1 MNRYF
6 LAFSAFFLGL
16 FSLAGAASAAT
27 WQTSVVSLTGDGS
40 LTMAP
45 GEVASVEVKFVN
57 NSGAN
62 WDNSGIGAITAY
74 TYEPK
79 YRKSAFDPGTWVWGD
94 KPAMMRESLLAP
106 GEVGSM
112 VFDLRAPLE
121 AGRYTEVFQLAADD
135 TAWLEGGR
143 VTFSI
148 HVTEEAK
155 DEAETVATPKVEPEV
170 IAVSVNELSLE
181 AGEFTVLQ
189 LAVKNAGSE
198 AWSGLTLQDMS
209 GDTFMSSSVEVPNLA
224 PGAVVPVQLIL
235 MAPDIDGETELRLGF
250 VSGAK
255 RVGETYVIPAAV
267 SGGSAAPSDISSDPA
282 IALPDDPFVRVGLIT
297 VDEET
302 NDEIIITSV
311 YSDYRVESLS
321 GEVLAELEMNET
333 VRAWYDGSYWYE
345 VDGAAMKSAE
355 PIRFI
360 PEEDFAPMRIANFDR
375 RVTRTGAY
383 ADNEFRHILELRH
396 NTAEDRIWV
405 INELPV
411 ELYLRGLAETSQGS
425 PMEYQKAIITAART
439 FVMYHKN
446 RGYKWHDEY
455 FDLSGYSWDQV
466 YLGYGKEKRAPD
478 IRQAAE
484 ETEGILVTYNDEPV
498 LTPYFARSNGT
509 TRPWSSVYNGD
520 APWVKV
526 TSVPCDAGRSQFGH
540 GVGMSASGA
549 ICMARGGDS
558 YDDILHYF
566 FTGIELNTHW
576 KSQAE

>member
-6 LAFSAFFLGL
+6 LTFFVFFLG
-16 FSLAGAASAAT
+16 FFTFTSVASAAT

-40 LTMAP
+40 LTMSP
-45 GEVASVEVKFVN
+45 GEVASVEVRFAN
-57 NSGAN
+57 NSGES
-62 WDNSGIGAITAY
+62 WDNDGVGAITAY
-74 TYEPK
+74 TYDPK
-79 YRKSAFDPGTWVWGD
+79 YRKSDFDPGTWVWGD
-94 KPAMMRESLLAP
+94 KPAMMRESSLVP

-112 VFDLRAPLE
+112 QFELRAPLE
-121 AGRYTEVFQLAADD
+121 VGRYTEVFQLAADD

-148 HVTEEAK
+148 HVTEEVQ
-155 DEAETVATPKVEPEV
+155 DEPTDAAPKAEPEI
-170 IAVSVNELSLE
+170 IAASANELSLE
-181 AGEFTVLQ
+181 AGELTVLQ

-198 AWSGLTLQDMS
+198 DWSGLTLQDMS
-209 GDTFMSSSVEVPNLA
+209 GDAFLSSSASVPDLA
-224 PGAVVPVQLIL
+224 PGAVAPVQIIIE
-235 MAPDIDGETELRLGF
+235 APDIDGATELRLGF
-250 VSGAK
+250 ANGANQ
-255 RVGETYVIPAAV
+255 VGEVYTMPVTV
-267 SGGSAAPSDISSDPA
+267 SGGSKAPSEVDSEPA
-282 IALPDDPFVRVGLIT
+282 IELPNDPFVRVGLIT

-302 NDEIIITSV
+302 DDEVIITSV
-311 YSDYRVESLS
+311 YSDFRIESLS
-321 GEVLAELEMNET
+321 GVLLAEVDMNET
-333 VRAWYDGSYWYE
+333 ARAWFDGSYWFE
-345 VDGAAMKSAE
+345 VDDIVTKSDE

-360 PEEDFAPMRIANFDR
+360 PTEDFAPMRIANFDR

-383 ADNEFRHILELRH
+383 ADNEWRHILEMRH
-396 NTAEDRIWV
+396 NTAEDRIWI

-425 PMEYQKAIITAART
+425 PMEYQKAIVTAART

-455 FDLSGYSWDQV
+455 FDLSAYSWDQV

-484 ETEGILVTYNDEPV
+484 ETEGILVTYNGDAV

-509 TRPWSSVYNGD
+509 TRPWSAVYNGD

-566 FTGIELNTHW
+566 FDGIELNAHW
-576 KSQAE
+576 KSQY